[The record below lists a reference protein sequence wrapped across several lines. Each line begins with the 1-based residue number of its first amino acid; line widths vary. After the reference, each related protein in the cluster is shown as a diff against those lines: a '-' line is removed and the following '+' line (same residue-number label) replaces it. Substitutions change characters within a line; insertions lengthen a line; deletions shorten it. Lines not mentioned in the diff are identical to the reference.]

1 MIRLFPYPCDQFDE
15 SQSYGA
21 IFKKKGRG
29 LPDAY
34 KLSKIINEYF
44 NILVTNAIAGKPTSL
59 AENVNYQT
67 LIVNAMRAELGVS
80 AIELE
85 QVQFVKAPIER

>member
-34 KLSKIINEYF
+34 DANGNEVYFSDMRPVKLKDKID
-44 NILVTNAIAGKPTSL
+44 PT
-59 AENVNYQT
+59 
-67 LIVNAMRAELGVS
+67 IR
-80 AIELE
+80 
-85 QVQFVKAPIER
+85 FK

>member
-34 KLSKIINEYF
+34 EQTALTQISESKKL
-44 NILVTNAIAGKPTSL
+44 ILL
-59 AENVNYQT
+59 
-67 LIVNAMRAELGVS
+67 
-80 AIELE
+80 
-85 QVQFVKAPIER
+85 F

>member
-29 LPDAY
+29 SPNAY
-34 KLSKIINEYF
+34 ETIAKRVLLHGYFLSS
-44 NILVTNAIAGKPTSL
+44 T
-59 AENVNYQT
+59 
-67 LIVNAMRAELGVS
+67 
-80 AIELE
+80 
-85 QVQFVKAPIER
+85 